1 MVSVVHSGLKGHL
14 ISYAT
19 PWNESTWIKKDK
31 SFSLVEENI
40 YIRIKHSFIHLLKNN
55 KHLRSDNNVLSS
67 ILSTTCMLSHFS
79 CVRLFGT
86 LWTVAH
92 QAPLSM
98 GFSRQEYWSGLPCL
112 PPGYLPDVELNPC
125 LWPPLHWQTGSL
137 PLVPPGKLIYT
148 YICIYSFLDSFSL

>member
-92 QAPLSM
+92 HAPLSM
-98 GFSRQEYWSGLPCL
+98 GFSRQEYWSEMPCP
-112 PPGYLPDVELNPC
+112 PPGDLPDPGIKPASPVSPV
-125 LWPPLHWQTGSL
+125 LWADSL
-137 PLVPPGKLIYT
+137 PTELPGEAHRQRSLAG
-148 YICIYSFLDSFSL
+148 YSP